1 MSKITPIAAA
11 VAAATSLFLVAG
23 QVTGQQAPSAA
34 PGAAP
39 AKPAAAASDAGTVK
53 RPEPLKKR
61 TPDKAPPQTEVLI
74 MDSQGIRMA
83 PANVSAKM
91 LAEYLILESAG
102 FDLSQATQEGTT
114 GKDRLV
120 QDEIQKLCS
129 LGKGEQLDSKT
140 AAKVSELAT
149 ATIKYPEGGVKLG
162 DWRKGRELAWSGFGF
177 RTAHN
182 PDDHSKQQPGA
193 NCYNC
198 HQLAT
203 DRTGGT
209 IGPPLTAYGK
219 LRGSSEEIL
228 KYTYGVIY
236 NAHAYFPC
244 TNMPRMGAK
253 GVLTAE
259 QIADVMAYLID
270 PASPVNTSAASGM
283 SGM

>member
-11 VAAATSLFLVAG
+11 VAAASLFLVAG
-23 QVTGQQAPSAA
+23 QGTAQQAP
-34 PGAAP
+34 AAP
-39 AKPAAAASDAGTVK
+39 AKPAAAATSDPAAVK

-61 TPDKAPPQTEVLI
+61 APEKATPQTEILI

-91 LAEYLILESAG
+91 LAEYLILESGG
-102 FDLSQATQEGTT
+102 FDLSQPTQEGTT
-114 GKDRLV
+114 GRDRLV

-129 LGKGEQLDSKT
+129 LGKGEQLDPK
-140 AAKVSELAT
+140 AAQKVSELAM

-162 DWRKGRELAWSGFGF
+162 DWKKGRELAWSGFGF

-182 PDDHSKQQPGA
+182 PDDHAKQSPGA

-209 IGPPLTAYGK
+209 IGPALTSYGK

-244 TNMPRMGAK
+244 TNMPRMGARQ
-253 GVLTAE
+253 VMTPE

-270 PASPVNTSAASGM
+270 PESPVNKSSMSGM